1 MIEIEPGFR
10 PYEKVTSITLTPSRP
25 QVDQDVMVEIDYA
38 SNMAYPGIEGGG
50 PRFTYAVT
58 GGELIGQVYDDE
70 TNDWREVRGQQITT
84 SRLRV
89 TWHTPMSPGVYKLSA
104 VGISGMD
111 RLIRWDLIL
120 ISQAE
125 CINCGNGAVIPY
137 FL

>member
-1 MIEIEPGFR
+1 MFSRVVACFCILGLAGCGMIEIEPGFR

-84 SRLRV
+84 SRLRA

-104 VGISGMD
+104 VGISGGPHLD
-111 RLIRWDLIL
+111 VEV
-120 ISQAE
+120 APE
-125 CINCGNGAVIPY
+125 
-137 FL
+137 